1 VAGRRAR
8 RSEPEAVS
16 AVVAGISVAAKNS
29 SPLGSYL
36 DFADAFVLTLPLS
49 IGIAFT
55 VWFAPGRTLEV
66 PRRSVRKVQA
76 RA

>member
-1 VAGRRAR
+1 
-8 RSEPEAVS
+8 VS

-55 VWFAPGRTLEV
+55 VWFALEEHLMSHGALFV
-66 PRRSVRKVQA
+66 KFRRGRSVLPGCAAVS
-76 RA
+76 